1 MYLWEVGD
9 GLFSKLF
16 FIFLLPQIQLLFIY
30 LSGEPREDIVSY
42 LANIETHRYRL
53 SIMVHRA
60 DRPEHEEN
68 FEAIRQEVEA
78 EIQNE
83 LGPEGRLGTDLEELE
98 DLETELGLEEVDL
111 DEADIDTFATD
122 DTDDNLDADDD
133 GIYSKD
139 DEGLIDNRPQELSQ
153 SYGTGL
159 QGRPN
164 DRSGS
169 YSRRSD
175 KHFDN
180 EADPILTGGD
190 IDANYEQAAVV
201 GDEAVG
207 GTVATPDQ
215 DIVEELAAA
224 VGVEV
229 DDRRPLRVHDMLE
242 QRDDRRWELDPTS
255 SEDYQNRHG
264 E

>member
-1 MYLWEVGD
+1 
-9 GLFSKLF
+9 
-16 FIFLLPQIQLLFIY
+16 
-30 LSGEPREDIVSY
+30 
-42 LANIETHRYRL
+42 
-53 SIMVHRA
+53 MVHRA
-60 DRPEHEEN
+60 GRPEHGDN
-68 FEAIRQEVEA
+68 DAAIRQEVEA
-78 EIQNE
+78 EFRNE
-83 LGPEGRLGTDLEELE
+83 LGPKGRLGPNLGELE

-111 DEADIDTFATD
+111 DQAEIDAIATD

-133 GIYSKD
+133 GIYDERD
-139 DEGLIDNRPQELSQ
+139 DEAILDNRPQELSE
-153 SYGTGL
+153 SYSTGL
-159 QGRPN
+159 QGKPG
-164 DRSGS
+164 DRTGS

-175 KHFDN
+175 KHLYND
-180 EADPILTGGD
+180 ADPILTGGD

-229 DDRRPLRVHDMLE
+229 HDQTPLAVNDMLE
-242 QRDDRRWELDPTS
+242 HRDEQRWELDPKS
-255 SEDYQNRHG
+255 SEDYPNRRS

>member
-1 MYLWEVGD
+1 
-9 GLFSKLF
+9 
-16 FIFLLPQIQLLFIY
+16 
-30 LSGEPREDIVSY
+30 
-42 LANIETHRYRL
+42 
-53 SIMVHRA
+53 MVHRA

-83 LGPEGRLGTDLEELE
+83 LGPEGRLGPGLGGLE

-111 DEADIDTFATD
+111 DEAEIDTLAAD
-122 DTDDNLDADDD
+122 DTDDNLDADNS
-133 GIYSKD
+133 GIYDAD
-139 DEGLIDNRPQELSQ
+139 DEEIIDNRPQELSQ

-159 QGRPN
+159 QGKPS
-164 DRSGS
+164 DRAGS

-175 KHFDN
+175 KHLYNDA
-180 EADPILTGGD
+180 EPILTGGD

-224 VGVEV
+224 VGVEIH
-229 DDRRPLRVHDMLE
+229 DQTPLAVNDMLE
-242 QRDDRRWELDPTS
+242 QRDDRRWELDPKS
-255 SEDYQNRHG
+255 SEDYQNRRV

>member
-1 MYLWEVGD
+1 
-9 GLFSKLF
+9 
-16 FIFLLPQIQLLFIY
+16 
-30 LSGEPREDIVSY
+30 
-42 LANIETHRYRL
+42 
-53 SIMVHRA
+53 MVHRT
-60 DRPEHEEN
+60 DRTEHEEN
-68 FEAIRQEVEA
+68 DAAIRQEVEA

-83 LGPEGRLGTDLEELE
+83 LGSEGRLGPGLEELE

-111 DEADIDTFATD
+111 DEAEIDALATD

-133 GIYSKD
+133 GIYNTD
-139 DEGLIDNRPQELSQ
+139 DEEIIDDRPQELSQ

-164 DRSGS
+164 DRAGS

-224 VGVEV
+224 VGVEIH
-229 DDRRPLRVHDMLE
+229 DQTPLAVNDMLE
-242 QRDDRRWELDPTS
+242 HRDDQRWELDPKS
-255 SEDYQNRHG
+255 SEDYPNRRV

>member
-1 MYLWEVGD
+1 
-9 GLFSKLF
+9 
-16 FIFLLPQIQLLFIY
+16 
-30 LSGEPREDIVSY
+30 
-42 LANIETHRYRL
+42 
-53 SIMVHRA
+53 MVHRA
-60 DRPEHEEN
+60 DRTEQEEN
-68 FEAIRQEVEA
+68 DAAIRQEVEA

-83 LGPEGRLGTDLEELE
+83 LGPEGRLGPGLEELE
-98 DLETELGLEEVDL
+98 DLETELGLEEVAL
-111 DEADIDTFATD
+111 DEAEIDALATD

-133 GIYSKD
+133 GIYNKD
-139 DEGLIDNRPQELSQ
+139 AEGIIDNRPQELSQ

-164 DRSGS
+164 DRAGS

-224 VGVEV
+224 VGVEIH
-229 DDRRPLRVHDMLE
+229 DQTPLAVNDMLE
-242 QRDDRRWELDPTS
+242 HRDDQRWELDPKS
-255 SEDYQNRHG
+255 SEDYPNRRG